1 MPLNDSGK
9 EITEDDDIFID
20 DPKQLAS
27 LDLSL
32 PPLGRANSRGTCNQ
46 LVCLA
51 CGASAHTWSK
61 LGGLC
66 ESYTLPSPLYV

>member
-32 PPLGRANSRGTCNQ
+32 PPLGCANSRET
-46 LVCLA
+46 
-51 CGASAHTWSK
+51 
-61 LGGLC
+61 
-66 ESYTLPSPLYV
+66 